1 MDRVRQMASEHEP
14 VAQVADAAEVASQE
28 RPSGRRDRPR
38 KPARLLG
45 VGVLWWAIATSALCF
60 LPLGLVAVAYGLRAI
75 RAGERG
81 DDAFAQRSWRVAR
94 RWVVATILVGLAIDL
109 FILAILL
116 LLGAF
121 AS

>member
-1 MDRVRQMASEHEP
+1 MPSEPVPAAQAADASEVP
-14 VAQVADAAEVASQE
+14 SQG
-28 RPSGRRDRPR
+28 RPSRRMDRPR
-38 KPARLLG
+38 NPATMLG
-45 VGVLWWAIATSALCF
+45 VGVLWWAIATTALCF
-60 LPLGLVAVAYGLRAI
+60 LPLGLVAVVYGLRAI